1 MAKFEKAR
9 VEEMFPQKKPKG
21 QRTAMRKQ
29 YIEYIESLGNGEVGK
44 LVLEPQE
51 NVLTI
56 KNRLKAAA
64 KAEGIDIKIKSR
76 KPYVYFARTLDLQ
89 KEL

>member
-1 MAKFEKAR
+1 MAQFEKTN
-9 VEEMFPQKKPKG
+9 VMEMFPQKKAKG
-21 QRTAMRKQ
+21 QRTAIRKQ
-29 YIEYIESLGNGEVGK
+29 YITYIESLQPGEVGK
-44 LVLEPQE
+44 LVLEPDE

-76 KPYVYFARTLDLQ
+76 KPYVYFAKTLDLQ